1 MSTPTRPRRAAASAL
16 ALAAVVLPALAGCT
30 AAVPLTAADG
40 ANSPDC
46 AQVTVHLPESVNGGD
61 ELRRTDAQATGAWGT
76 PASVLLRCGVETP
89 AVSDLPCY
97 TIQGVDWL
105 VDESEDDP
113 DTGVLR
119 SYGRT
124 PGVEVVVDLTRA
136 SSGTVARELTSAVGY
151 LPQDGKQCTDA
162 TDVPLEGTDGA
173 PTPSS

>member
-1 MSTPTRPRRAAASAL
+1 MTTPTRPRRAAASAL
-16 ALAAVVLPALAGCT
+16 ALVAVVLPALAGCT
-30 AAVPLTAADG
+30 AAVPLTAADE

-46 AQVTVHLPESVNGGD
+46 AQVTVHLPETIGD
-61 ELRRTDAQATGAWGT
+61 AGLRRTDAQATGAWGT
-76 PASVLLRCGVETP
+76 PTSVILRCGVESP

-97 TIQGVDWL
+97 AIQGVDWL

-124 PGVEVVVDLTRA
+124 PGVEVVVDLTA
-136 SSGTVARELTSAVGY
+136 VSSGTVAQELTSAVGY